1 MMTAT
6 AKSILYFGIY
16 VIALG
21 VVLITIPNVL
31 LGTFGFEATK
41 EPWIRV
47 LGVVVSALGYYYVVA
62 AKSNSMAFFNATVY
76 GRVWVF
82 LAFAGLAAAAIAK
95 PALVLFG
102 AADLVGA
109 IWTFR
114 AQKFDAQA

>member
-1 MMTAT
+1 MSAT
-6 AKSILYFGIY
+6 AKTIFYFGIY

-21 VVLITIPNVL
+21 LILITIPNVL
-31 LGTFGFEATK
+31 LSTFGFEETK

-62 AKSNSMAFFNATVY
+62 AKSNALAFFNATVY
-76 GRVWVF
+76 GRAWVF
-82 LAFAGLAAAAIAK
+82 LAFAGLAAVAIAK

-102 AADLVGA
+102 AADLLGA

-114 AQKFDAQA
+114 AQRSDAQA